1 MDKEVKSEIIKEAVL
16 EITDNTPFNATKTC
30 ELIIREGKALPALE
44 PLKVTIGGIIDS
56 PFRFLQKRVS
66 EINQKKAHILV
77 NREKLYIELVFDEDN
92 AYEQGKVIGLISE
105 HPTFKKF
112 GVNSGNY
119 VTTFE
124 MAELIKMNR
133 SSFENRQQAME
144 LVSALKNFK
153 AKVEKDMEKNND
165 DRGNRKVLLQQ
176 TVESNVPERFKLV
189 MPIFKGMP
197 KETFEVEVYF
207 NPDDLT
213 CTLVSPEAN
222 DTLEEIRDGAIDE
235 VLEAIEKIA
244 PDIVIIEK

>member
-1 MDKEVKSEIIKEAVL
+1 MDKEVKNEIVKEAIL
-16 EITDNTPFNATKTC
+16 EVTENDTKSC
-30 ELIIREGKALPALE
+30 ELIIREGNALPVLE
-44 PLKVTIGGIIDS
+44 PIKVRIAGTLDS
-56 PFRFLQKRVS
+56 PFRFLQKRID
-66 EINQKKAHILV
+66 EIDQKKAHITV
-77 NREKLYIELVFDEDN
+77 SREELELHLYFNEDN
-92 AYEQGKVIGLISE
+92 AYDQGHIVGMITP

-112 GVNSGNY
+112 GINSGRY
-119 VTTFE
+119 ITTYE

-133 SSFENRQQAME
+133 SAFENRQEAMK

-153 AKVEKDMEKNND
+153 AKVEKDMEKAND

-176 TVESNVPERFKLV
+176 TVESNVPESFKVV

-222 DTLEEIRDGAIDE
+222 DTLEEIRDSAIDQ
-235 VLEAIEKIA
+235 VLDNIRQIA

>member
-1 MDKEVKSEIIKEAVL
+1 MDKEVKNELAREAMMQ
-16 EITDNTPFNATKTC
+16 IADNTPDGGTKVC
-30 ELIIREGKALPALE
+30 ELIFREGKALPALE
-44 PLKVTIGGIIDS
+44 PLKVVITGNIDS
-56 PFRFLQKRVS
+56 PFRFLQKRVN
-66 EINQKKAHILV
+66 EIDQKSAIVIV
-77 NREKLYIELVFDEDN
+77 NREEVWIKLTYNEADPYN
-92 AYEQGKVIGLISE
+92 QGQITGVIAE

-112 GVNSGNY
+112 GINRGRY
-119 VTTFE
+119 VTTYE

-133 SSFENRQQAME
+133 SAFENRQEAMK

-153 AKVEKDMEKNND
+153 GKVEKDMEKNND

-176 TVESNVPERFKLV
+176 TVESNVPESFKVV

-222 DTLEEIRDGAIDE
+222 DTLEEIRDSAIDQ
-235 VLEAIEKIA
+235 VLDNIRGIA

>member
-1 MDKEVKSEIIKEAVL
+1 MNKELQNEIIKEAVL
-16 EITDNTPFNATKTC
+16 EATDHDSKVC

-44 PLKVTIGGIIDS
+44 PLKVKIAGILDS
-56 PFRFLQKRVS
+56 PFRFLQKRVG
-66 EINQKKAHILV
+66 EIDQKKAFITV
-77 NREKLYIELVFDEDN
+77 NRESLTITLDFNEDDPYSN
-92 AYEQGKVIGLISE
+92 GQIVGVITE

-112 GVNSGNY
+112 GINSGHY
-119 VTTFE
+119 RTTYE

-133 SSFENRQQAME
+133 SAFENIQVAMK
-144 LVSALKNFK
+144 LVHELKNFK
-153 AKVEKDMEKNND
+153 AKVEKDLEKNND
-165 DRGNRKVLLQQ
+165 DRGNRKILLQQ
-176 TVESNVPERFKLV
+176 TVESNVPEKFKVV

-222 DTLEEIRDGAIDE
+222 DTLEEIRDSAIDE
-235 VLEAIEKIA
+235 VLHEIEEIA